1 MTANP
6 AIPWLNLSRFWE
18 FLRREMA
25 PTPGRWEAALR
36 ITLSCL
42 ICTVPVMAFHLQ
54 QPLIV
59 MVLMFAISK
68 EDTTTTLLGTL
79 IGIIGFTIGCACL
92 LAFYLCAID
101 LEWLRVLAVPASI
114 TLGLFLNRILT
125 LGPLG
130 TAISLPLAIGMTTPD
145 TVFDPEYLNR
155 YPFYFWW
162 AGVLGLGVNLGVQ
175 YLLNPR
181 TSHSMLIHGLA
192 ARLDAVEA
200 MLRRRAMGEIKKTS
214 QLSISSFAF
223 SGAAEQL
230 RLLKLAGVIEPVLKQ
245 RQLELTAQIILI
257 DRLVTAAAA
266 LENRP
271 RADGNNSEKSRLLR
285 VADACALWRAALKEH
300 RLPNLSTLP
309 PEEGS
314 GDPGHE
320 ARPLIAEMEH
330 VVQLLPKAYHPDKL
344 PEELKLP
351 LARKGGAFA
360 PDAFTNPEYIHFAVK
375 GALAA
380 FICYLIFTMFAYQGI
395 YTSV

>member
-1 MTANP
+1 MQTTANP
-6 AIPWLNLSRFWE
+6 AIRWLNPSRFWE
-18 FLRREMA
+18 LFWREMA
-25 PTPGRWEAALR
+25 PTPGRREAALR

-42 ICTVPVMAFHLQ
+42 ICTVPIMAFHLQ

-79 IGIIGFTIGCACL
+79 IGIIGFTIGCAGL

-130 TAISLPLAIGMTTPD
+130 TAISLPLAIGMITPD
-145 TVFDPEYLNR
+145 TASSPEYLTR
-155 YPFYFWW
+155 YPFYLWW

-181 TSHSMLIHGLA
+181 TSHSILIHGLA

-200 MLRRRAMGEIKKTS
+200 MLRRRTMGETKNPA
-214 QLSISSFAF
+214 QFSISSFAF

-230 RLLKLAGVIEPVLKQ
+230 RLLKLAGMIEPVLKL

-257 DRLVTAAAA
+257 DRLVTAAAG

-271 RADGNNSEKSRLLR
+271 RADGNDSEKRRLLR

-300 RLPNLSTLP
+300 RAPNLSSMP
-309 PEEGS
+309 PEEKGS
-314 GDPGHE
+314 
-320 ARPLIAEMEH
+320 
-330 VVQLLPKAYHPDKL
+330 
-344 PEELKLP
+344 
-351 LARKGGAFA
+351 
-360 PDAFTNPEYIHFAVK
+360 
-375 GALAA
+375 
-380 FICYLIFTMFAYQGI
+380 
-395 YTSV
+395 